1 MIEVAAAIGRPRG
14 APIEWRQADA
24 VSLPFPD
31 RSYDVVVCQM
41 GLMFIEDAAAAVEEM
56 HRVLKPGGRV
66 VLNTPGRIQGLFE
79 QMERAIVEH
88 IDPGLGVFIETV
100 FSMSEPEALGE
111 LLIGAGF
118 DEVETTEYEA
128 RFDLP
133 SPAEFLWQYINLTPM
148 APVVAAAPDA
158 SRVAMEDQVVETCA
172 PWVEEGRVPLDQPM
186 VLASGRRA

>member
-1 MIEVAAAIGRPRG
+1 
-14 APIEWRQADA
+14 
-24 VSLPFPD
+24 
-31 RSYDVVVCQM
+31 
-41 GLMFIEDAAAAVEEM
+41 M
-56 HRVLKPGGRV
+56 HRVLEPGGRV
-66 VLNTPGRIQGLFE
+66 VLNTPGRIQGPFE

-100 FSMSEPEALGE
+100 FSMSEPEALGD

-118 DEVETTEYEA
+118 DDVETTEYEA

-148 APVVAAAPDA
+148 APVVAAAPDS
-158 SRVAMEDQVVETCA
+158 SRAAMEDQVVETWA